1 MDNSETTIEKP
12 TEKDEPIDV
21 AELDPNFKFEI
32 AQEPGGENILSCF
45 QCGTCVSV
53 CPVAAKNPKYDPR
66 KIIWMSLLGLR
77 EEVLSSEGIWL
88 CSTCYS
94 CYVRCPQDVQ
104 TTKVIAAIQNIAA
117 REGHL
122 HFSYQAGVELMDK
135 TGRTTEL
142 SEFENVPREKLKC
155 PPIKENPERISKI
168 IKETGILE
176 EKSEKSDE
184 KSEKSGEGSEKS
196 KEGSEASK

>member
-1 MDNSETTIEKP
+1 MAETETT
-12 TEKDEPIDV
+12 TEDATKKDEKIVLD
-21 AELDPNFKFEI
+21 ELDQNFKFEI
-32 AQEPGGENILSCF
+32 AKEPGGENILCCF

-66 KIIWMSLLGLR
+66 RIIWMSLLGLR
-77 EEVLSSEGIWL
+77 EEVLSSDAIWL

-94 CYVRCPQDVQ
+94 CYVRCPQNVQ
-104 TTKVIAAIQNIAA
+104 PTKVVAAIQNIAA

-122 HFSYQAGVELMDK
+122 HFSYQMGVEAMNK

-142 SEFENVPREKLKC
+142 SEFENQSREKLKC
-155 PPIKENPERISKI
+155 APIKENPERIRKI

-176 EKSEKSDE
+176 E
-184 KSEKSGEGSEKS
+184 GSEE
-196 KEGSEASK
+196 KE

>member
-1 MDNSETTIEKP
+1 MDEAEAPQEK
-12 TEKDEPIDV
+12 TNQKIDV
-21 AELDPNFKFEI
+21 GELDPHFKFEI
-32 AQEPGGENILSCF
+32 AKEPGGENILYCF

-53 CPVAAKNPKYDPR
+53 CPVAKENPKYDPR

-77 EEVLSSEGIWL
+77 EEVLSSEAIWL

-94 CYVRCPQDVQ
+94 CYVRCPQNVKI
-104 TTKVIAAIQNIAA
+104 TSVIAAIQNIAA

-122 HFSYQAGVELMDK
+122 HSSYQAGLEAINK

-142 SEFENVPREKLKC
+142 SEFENTKREKLNC
-155 PPIKENPERISKI
+155 PPISENPKNVQKI

-176 EKSEKSDE
+176 EG
-184 KSEKSGEGSEKS
+184 SGDK
-196 KEGSEASK
+196 